1 MKIRLFSA
9 IALSVVLLASCSQGN
24 DQAEKIKA
32 LEEKIAAMEGA
43 NTPVAADLANSN
55 FLKWSTTLAQS
66 MKVK

>member
-43 NTPVAADLANSN
+43 NTPVAADLAQTTTTADP
-55 FLKWSTTLAQS
+55 ST
-66 MKVK
+66 